1 MRSNILGSQPRLR
14 RILPWALWGLAAIIG
29 LPMAISQAGIGS
41 SPAIVEPHV
50 ALLSPMRTDHRLRI
64 SKILV
69 QPGQRVKAGEVLVQM
84 DTTELDADLAIAQ
97 AKLAYVEILAGWKQ
111 IRMLDDRTRTSH
123 ELATT
128 AERAAIDVA
137 RIIAEAERD
146 RSELAQLETNL
157 DLEQKLVSDQLAS
170 ADRLKAMKLQKAALA
185 KKVQE
190 YQAAVNQARKS
201 ASGSTKRLGDWRQ
214 DKQNKKDKKGGTL
227 EAASAET
234 QTLQSDVR
242 AAAGTLQR
250 QEIARLDL
258 LRTYYQIRAPFDGRV
273 GEILAHVG
281 ELSAD
286 PGIPVI
292 TVVQEQSLTA
302 IAYLRQD
309 GARKIHLGDLV
320 KLVPRDLSG
329 PPLKGRVTA
338 LAPSMTEMPVR
349 FRRMPNLIEFGR
361 NVYIALDSPID
372 LPGQAYDAVFNRPS
386 GGGK

>member
-1 MRSNILGSQPRLR
+1 
-14 RILPWALWGLAAIIG
+14 
-29 LPMAISQAGIGS
+29 
-41 SPAIVEPHV
+41 
-50 ALLSPMRTDHRLRI
+50 
-64 SKILV
+64 
-69 QPGQRVKAGEVLVQM
+69 
-84 DTTELDADLAIAQ
+84 
-97 AKLAYVEILAGWKQ
+97 
-111 IRMLDDRTRTSH
+111 
-123 ELATT
+123 
-128 AERAAIDVA
+128 
-137 RIIAEAERD
+137 
-146 RSELAQLETNL
+146 
-157 DLEQKLVSDQLAS
+157 
-170 ADRLKAMKLQKAALA
+170 MKLQKAALA